1 MHIEGNSQPTLN
13 GWQNLGK
20 VMEWIVTQ
28 PLSLAER
35 FIYLAVARRT
45 IGYTQYTSEI
55 TSYSLVAELAGVSI
69 DAVKRTMPK
78 LIEQGFIIKI
88 ATNQVA
94 NVGKTAYKYQLNM
107 QLPNFPS
114 LGKLKSSRTDITST
128 KLPFDERTFLYFIN
142 DAEVILPIYIDND
155 TTKRRTPEWFEYS
168 FSTKREMIVHPTTE
182 QLLIHLK
189 ELT

>member
-45 IGYTQYTSEI
+45 IGYAQYTSEI
-55 TSYSLVAELAGVSI
+55 TSYALVAELAGVSI

-78 LIEQGFIIKI
+78 LIEQGFIVKL

-107 QLPNFPS
+107 QMPNFPS
-114 LGKLKSSRTDITST
+114 LGKLKQGREDATST
-128 KLPFDERTFLYFIN
+128 KQPWDERTQLYFIN
-142 DAEVILPIYIDND
+142 ALGLIQPLYDGNRRSTEWFNHTFSTDLSEVI
-155 TTKRRTPEWFEYS
+155 
-168 FSTKREMIVHPTTE
+168 HPTTE

>member
-1 MHIEGNSQPTLN
+1 MHIEGNSQPTVN

-20 VMEWIVTQ
+20 VMEWVITQ

-45 IGYTQYTSEI
+45 IGYAQYTSEI
-55 TSYSLVAELAGVSI
+55 TSYALVAELAGVSI
-69 DAVKRTMPK
+69 DAVKRAMPK
-78 LIEQGFIIKI
+78 LIEQGFIIKL

-107 QLPNFPS
+107 QMPNFPS
-114 LGKLKSSRTDITST
+114 LGKLKSNRNDVAPT
-128 KLPFDERTFLYFIN
+128 KQPWDERVRLYFIDSTDSVLPLYTGN
-142 DAEVILPIYIDND
+142 NPNNRRSTEWFNHTFSTDLSEVI
-155 TTKRRTPEWFEYS
+155 
-168 FSTKREMIVHPTTE
+168 HPTTE
-182 QLLIHLK
+182 QLLIYLK

>member
-1 MHIEGNSQPTLN
+1 MKNGNANTELTAN
-13 GWQNLGK
+13 GWQHLGK
-20 VMEWIVTQ
+20 IMGWIHPQ
-28 PLSLAER
+28 LQGNDLS
-35 FIYLAVARRT
+35 IYLAIARRT
-45 IGYTQYTSEI
+45 IGYNQYTSEL
-55 TSYSLVAELAGVSI
+55 TSYQLLAELTGISVRSI
-69 DAVKRTMPK
+69 ERIMPK
-78 LIEQGFIIKI
+78 LIEQGFIIKL

-94 NVGKTAYKYQLNM
+94 NVGKLPYKYQLNM